1 MNEFYPE
8 TITSLPEADIP
19 FEGVRG
25 WLSQSDDHQIVFF
38 EIEAIGDVAEHKHG
52 TQWGT
57 VFEGEMQLT
66 IGGIT
71 KTYKKGDSY
80 FIPANT
86 LHSATFIKKSWL
98 MDFFADKNR
107 YLPKK
112 SS

>member
-8 TITSLPEADIP
+8 SITNLPEADIP
-19 FEGVRG
+19 FEGVKG
-25 WLSQSDDHQIVFF
+25 WLSQSDTHQIVFF
-38 EIEAIGDVAEHKHG
+38 EIEPIGDVAEHKHG
-52 TQWGT
+52 AQWGT
-57 VFEGEMQLT
+57 VFGGEMQLT
-66 IGGIT
+66 IAGVT
-71 KTYKKGDSY
+71 KTFKKGDSY

-98 MDFFADKNR
+98 MDFFSDKNR